1 MTNQENISIYMA
13 IRLSEERSHLEDS
26 LVMDHYNVSTF
37 GTAFD
42 LWTRF
47 QIRPVRFVI
56 TDRRF
61 PTSDFSGLDLARNI
75 RRDFMMPY
83 CYVVMLSSLSRLSE
97 IQDGLD
103 AGVDDY
109 LTKPTNPFQI
119 RSRILVGLRWLQYI
133 DKINSLND
141 HANATDETAAAA

>member
-1 MTNQENISIYMA
+1 MISQENISIYIA
-13 IRLSEERSHLEDS
+13 IRLTEERSHLEDA
-26 LVMDHYNVSTF
+26 LVMDHYNVSSF

-47 QIRPVRFVI
+47 QLRPARFVV

-61 PTSDFSGLDLARNI
+61 PTSDFNGLDLARNI

-83 CYVVMLSSLSRLSE
+83 CYVVMLSSLSRVPE

-103 AGVDDY
+103 AGADDY

-119 RSRILVGLRWLQYI
+119 RSRVLVGLRWLQYI
-133 DKINSLND
+133 DQINSMT
-141 HANATDETAAAA
+141 HSAPVAAEAVAA